1 MTTFPLKIVT
11 PEKVFFDG
19 PAERVVLRTSEG
31 DMCILARHE
40 KFVAD
45 LPSGPVRIT
54 VDGEDRYAALSSG
67 VVQVGKDST
76 TILAYAIE
84 WAEEIDLAWA
94 KRSQQQAIDRKNK
107 AKSDTE
113 LRRAELKLQ
122 RALNRIHVSG
132 MHK

>member
-1 MTTFPLKIVT
+1 MTAFPVKIVT
-11 PEKVFFDG
+11 PEKIFFDG
-19 PAERVVLRTSEG
+19 MAERVVLRTSEG
-31 DMCILARHE
+31 DLCVLARHE
-40 KFVAD
+40 NFVAS

-54 VDGEDRYAALSSG
+54 VEGQDRYAALSTG
-67 VVQVGKDST
+67 VVQVEQNVT
-76 TILAYAIE
+76 TILACAIE

-94 KRSQQQAIDRKNK
+94 KRSEQQALDRKQK
-107 AKSDTE
+107 ARSDAE